1 VTVVPEYPF
10 SSKHIELDN
19 LSSYAGRCCDVA
31 TTRQNRSLAF
41 HVFIIDLRRATRCG
55 LHSNVGPRAKARKR
69 ERERERK
76 TETVTESKRAMVRNG
91 DAARR
96 GG

>member
-1 VTVVPEYPF
+1 MTVVPGYPF

-19 LSSYAGRCCDVA
+19 LSSYSGRCCDVA

-41 HVFIIDLRRATRCG
+41 HVFIIDLRRGTRCG
-55 LHSNVGPRAKARKR
+55 LHGNVGPRAKARKR
-69 ERERERK
+69 VRERK

-91 DAARR
+91 DAARC